1 MNLIQKFLVNN
12 DCYKENRKINVKG
25 LMLHSTGANNPHVK
39 RYVSDNGEILG
50 VNQYNN
56 DWNRSGLAVCVHGF
70 IGYDKSRNIV
80 TVQTLPWNHR
90 AWHCGAAANNTHISI
105 EICEDGL
112 SDVEYFNAVYKEA
125 TELFAYLC
133 KEFNLN
139 PLTDIICHSEGY
151 KKGIASNHSD
161 VMHWFP
167 LHGKSMDTFRTDVQ
181 ALLTQNKKENSTS
194 NEITYPILKK
204 GSQGNLVK
212 IAQGKLIAKGYN
224 LPKYGADGDFET
236 ETETAVKQ
244 LQRDA
249 KITVDGII
257 GPDTWAVLNSDFMRP
272 NKPEYPGY
280 LIKQGQTSDDV
291 GKIQTRLIELGYNCG
306 ATGADKKFGINTAK
320 AVEKFQK
327 DNGLVA
333 DKIVGP
339 KTWNK
344 LF

>member
-56 DWNRSGLAVCVHGF
+56 DWNRSGLNVCVHGF
-70 IGYDKSRNIV
+70 IGYDKNRNIV

-112 SDVEYFNAVYKEA
+112 ANAEYFNAVYKEA

-181 ALLTQNKKENSTS
+181 ALLTQNKEENSIS
-194 NEITYPILKK
+194 NEITYSTIQK

-212 IAQGKLIAKGYN
+212 IAQEKLIAKGYI
-224 LPKYGADGDFET
+224 LTKFGPDGDFGAET
-236 ETETAVKQ
+236 ETVVKQ

-249 KITVDGII
+249 GLVVDGII
-257 GPDTWAVLNSDFMRP
+257 GVNTWAVLNSDFAKP
-272 NKPEYPGY
+272 NKEVYPGY
-280 LIKQGQTSDDV
+280 LIKRDMTGDIVKKVQA
-291 GKIQTRLIELGYNCG
+291 RLIELGFSCG
-306 ATGADKKFGINTAK
+306 RSGADGIFGTNTYKAIIAFQKANRLTTDGIVGIN
-320 AVEKFQK
+320 
-327 DNGLVA
+327 
-333 DKIVGP
+333 
-339 KTWNK
+339 TWNK

>member
-12 DCYKENRKINVKG
+12 DCYKENRKISVKG

-56 DWNRSGLAVCVHGF
+56 DWNRSGSNVCVHGF
-70 IGYDKSRNIV
+70 IGYDKNRNIV

-112 SDVEYFNAVYKEA
+112 ANVEYFNAVYKEA

-181 ALLTQNKKENSTS
+181 ALLTQNKEENSTS
-194 NEITYPILKK
+194 YPILKK
-204 GSQGNLVK
+204 GSKGDFVR
-212 IAQGKLIAKGYN
+212 IAQEKMIQKGYL
-224 LPKYGADGDFET
+224 LPKFGPDSDFGDET
-236 ETETAVKQ
+236 ETIVKQ
-244 LQRDA
+244 LQKDA
-249 KITVDGII
+249 KIKVDGII
-257 GPDTWAVLNSDFMRP
+257 GPDTWVVLNSDFVRP
-272 NKPEYPGY
+272 NKPKYPGK
-280 LIKQGQTSDDV
+280 LIKQGQISDDV
-291 GKIQTRLIELGYNCG
+291 EKIQNRLIELGYSCG
-306 ATGADKKFGINTAK
+306 PTGADKKFGTNTAK

-327 DNGLVA
+327 DNNLVP

-339 KTWNK
+339 KTWDK
-344 LF
+344 LFQ